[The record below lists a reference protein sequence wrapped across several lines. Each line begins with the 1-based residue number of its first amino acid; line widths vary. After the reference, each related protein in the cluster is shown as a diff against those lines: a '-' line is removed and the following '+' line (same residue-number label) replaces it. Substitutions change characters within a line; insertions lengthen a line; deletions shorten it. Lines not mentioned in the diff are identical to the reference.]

1 MLDNLQSQTQE
12 PHYQNS
18 FTKPIIFVLE
28 QNSIE
33 KNSRFSCC
41 WHAKMAATIF
51 TKLDI
56 NNEFC
61 SCKLN
66 ILVHKY

>member
-33 KNSRFSCC
+33 K
-41 WHAKMAATIF
+41 K
-51 TKLDI
+51 
-56 NNEFC
+56 
-61 SCKLN
+61 
-66 ILVHKY
+66 

>member
-33 KNSRFSCC
+33 KIVDFHVVDTRKWQQQFLQN
-41 WHAKMAATIF
+41 
-51 TKLDI
+51 
-56 NNEFC
+56 
-61 SCKLN
+61 
-66 ILVHKY
+66 